1 MSDKTQ
7 SRSTE
12 SLCSGPL
19 RDSQRDF
26 STAGDRIRGC
36 GLRRLDATVLSI
48 RPGVEFKSPIVRMMA
63 KATTAA
69 RGVRSIRG
77 PTSPV
82 VPALARRPFGLWPE
96 SLEMI
101 SMWEPSRIRT

>member
-19 RDSQRDF
+19 HDSRCDL

-36 GLRRLDATVLSI
+36 GLWRLAAAVLSI
-48 RPGVEFKSPIVRMMA
+48 SPGVEFKSRILRLMA

-101 SMWEPSRIRT
+101 SMWEPSRKRT

>member
-12 SLCSGPL
+12 RLCSGPL

-36 GLRRLDATVLSI
+36 GLRRLDASVLSI
-48 RPGVEFKSPIVRMMA
+48 RPGVEFKSPILRMMA

-96 SLEMI
+96 SLEMT
-101 SMWEPSRIRT
+101 SMWEPSRKRT

>member
-1 MSDKTQ
+1 MSDKTCPRCAGSLRRDALHE
-7 SRSTE
+7 SR
-12 SLCSGPL
+12 
-19 RDSQRDF
+19 RDF
-26 STAGDRIRGC
+26 STAAARSTGG
-36 GLRRLDATVLSI
+36 GLWRVAASVLSI
-48 RPGVEFKSPIVRMMA
+48 SPGVEFKSRILRLMA

-101 SMWEPSRIRT
+101 SMWEPSRKRT

>member
-1 MSDKTQ
+1 MSDKTCPRCAG
-7 SRSTE
+7 SLRS
-12 SLCSGPL
+12 GAL
-19 RDSQRDF
+19 RDSQCDF

-82 VPALARRPFGLWPE
+82 VPALARRPFRSRSEL
-96 SLEMI
+96 LEMT
-101 SMWEPSRIRT
+101 SMWEPSRKRT

>member
-1 MSDKTQ
+1 MSDKTCPRCAGSLRSDALHE
-7 SRSTE
+7 SR
-12 SLCSGPL
+12 
-19 RDSQRDF
+19 RDF
-26 STAGDRIRGC
+26 STADDRSTGG
-36 GLRRLDATVLSI
+36 GLWRVAAAELSI
-48 RPGVEFKSPIVRMMA
+48 SPGVEFKSRILRLMA

-101 SMWEPSRIRT
+101 SMWEPSRKRT

>member
-12 SLCSGPL
+12 SLCSGAL
-19 RDSQRDF
+19 RDSRCDL

-36 GLRRLDATVLSI
+36 GLRRLDASVLSI
-48 RPGVEFKSPIVRMMA
+48 RPGVEFKSPILRLMA

-96 SLEMI
+96 SLEMT
-101 SMWEPSRIRT
+101 SMWEPSRKIT

>member
-36 GLRRLDATVLSI
+36 GLRRLDASVLSI
-48 RPGVEFKSPIVRMMA
+48 RPGVEFKSPILRLMA

-96 SLEMI
+96 SLEMT
-101 SMWEPSRIRT
+101 SMWEPSRKIT

>member
-12 SLCSGPL
+12 SLCGGPL
-19 RDSQRDF
+19 HDSQCDF

-48 RPGVEFKSPIVRMMA
+48 RPGVEFKSPILRLMA

-82 VPALARRPFGLWPE
+82 VPAPARRPFG
-96 SLEMI
+96 S
-101 SMWEPSRIRT
+101 

>member
-19 RDSQRDF
+19 HDSRCDL

-36 GLRRLDATVLSI
+36 GLRRLDASVLSI
-48 RPGVEFKSPIVRMMA
+48 HPGVEFKSPILRMMA

-96 SLEMI
+96 SLEMT
-101 SMWEPSRIRT
+101 SMWEPSRKRT

>member
-19 RDSQRDF
+19 RDSQRDL

-48 RPGVEFKSPIVRMMA
+48 RPGVEFKSPILRMMA

-96 SLEMI
+96 SLEMT
-101 SMWEPSRIRT
+101 SMWEPSRKIT

>member
-19 RDSQRDF
+19 RDSRCDL

-82 VPALARRPFGLWPE
+82 VPTRAPRPFE
-96 SLEMI
+96 SVARLG
-101 SMWEPSRIRT
+101 